1 MLFNS
6 FEFLVFLPIVF
17 LLYWFAFKKL
27 RAQNLFVVVASYL
40 FYGWWDWRFLILI
53 AFTTLCSYASGILL
67 ERQEGHRHIQRLISI
82 ANIVLNLT
90 ILGIF
95 KYFNFFSENLQHLF
109 QWFGFELDWVTLD
122 ILLPVGISFY
132 TFQALSYTIDI
143 YRHKM
148 KPTHD
153 IVAFF
158 AFISFFPQ
166 LVAGP
171 IERATNLLPQ
181 FESQRTFDYT
191 AAVDGMRQILW
202 GLFKKIVVADTCAVA
217 VNQIFANYQTLDSLN
232 LVWGAFLFTF
242 QIYGDFSGY
251 SDIAIGTAKL
261 FGINLLQNF
270 NFPYFSRDIAE
281 FWRRWHISLT
291 TWFRDYIYIPLGG
304 SRCSKWK
311 SFRNTMIIFLVSG
324 LWHGANWTFICWGA
338 FHALLFLPLLLMGRN
353 RKYKDIVA
361 ENKYLPS
368 LKELGQII
376 STFILVM
383 IGWVI
388 FRAENIKEAY
398 QYIIYMFTKWQPSSL
413 EYGVKCIQYIAIL
426 IIIEWI
432 NRRKMHGLEINIKYP
447 ILELENPTPEDAK
460 GPMKYGIIKYWGK
473 GINDYGNLSLAGHN
487 KYNGTMFGK
496 LKNLS
501 LGDIV
506 ELTNLNKTTMRYKIN
521 DIIKTTPNDISI
533 LQTKDNSIRE
543 LTLITCTNGNK
554 ERLVVKAKEQT

>member
-181 FESQRTFDYT
+181 FERQRAFDYT

-270 NFPYFSRDIAE
+270 SFPYFSRDIAE

-447 ILELENPTPEDAK
+447 IIRW
-460 GPMKYGIIKYWGK
+460 GIYCAIFYY
-473 GINDYGNLSLAGHN
+473 IFYYS
-487 KYNGTMFGK
+487 
-496 LKNLS
+496 
-501 LGDIV
+501 
-506 ELTNLNKTTMRYKIN
+506 N
-521 DIIKTTPNDISI
+521 DI
-533 LQTKDNSIRE
+533 QTFIYF
-543 LTLITCTNGNK
+543 
-554 ERLVVKAKEQT
+554 QF